1 MKVFLN
7 VSFLV
12 LVGGVVYL
20 AFLLKQ
26 SANLQD
32 TVEFS
37 KSGAQ
42 TMPGTEIMYLILK
55 RPKSVFG
62 GHRYYFAGKRSN
74 DEIPFVQ
81 KYSPILDSE
90 RDKFDKIEDLS
101 GCGNDTY
108 VITLKM
114 GETLS
119 YKKFNIFDTSPQ
131 DIDEKG
137 LQVCRRGKG

>member
-7 VSFLV
+7 VSFLL
-12 LVGGVVYL
+12 LVGGVAYL

-37 KSGAQ
+37 KPGDH
-42 TMPGTEIMYLILK
+42 TMPGTEITYLILK
-55 RPKSVFG
+55 RPKSILG
-62 GHRYYFAGKRSN
+62 GNRYYFAGKRLN

-90 RDKFDKIEDLS
+90 KDKFDKINDLS

-108 VITLKM
+108 IITLKI

-131 DIDEKG
+131 QTDEKG